1 MLQTKLNTVKMKRI
15 ITITLLS
22 LMVMAVGLTQK
33 KSTKDVTQEG
43 GSTSN
48 YQNLE
53 VKYNLSF
60 FKPY

>member
-1 MLQTKLNTVKMKRI
+1 MKRI